1 MKIVRLAVE
10 NVKRVE
16 AVEIAPQSDVVVI
29 GGQNGAGKSSV
40 LDSIAYAIGGKR
52 LCPAKPL
59 REGTKR
65 GTVSVDLGEM
75 KVVRTFTRSARNGE
89 VKSEI
94 VVTENGGGPVSS
106 PQALLDRLVGDLSFD
121 PLEFTRMKPEDQVKV
136 LRSVAGVDTA
146 EVDKAISGAYEDRKT
161 IGAALKSAEAGLEEL
176 ERFKDAPAEPVDVQ
190 KLLKQRDA
198 DLAYNR
204 ELEES
209 KESLEYLRGKI
220 AESDAKAKRIEAD
233 LEAARLEA
241 KKARENFDEF
251 KEAFENREPARD
263 VTKITAQIDSAQE
276 TNRKVEAN
284 RYYAKAETRVK
295 SLAESHEKAET
306 KLAELREKRVALV
319 QAAKMPIEGLDLG
332 DGGVLYNGLPFDQ
345 ASSAE
350 QLRVSVAMGLALNPN
365 LKVLL
370 IRDGSLLD
378 DVNLA
383 TIARMAAD
391 AEAQVWIERV
401 GEGSEVSVVIED
413 GRVKEEEGAEET
425 VGAKEVARV

>member
-16 AVEIAPQSDVVVI
+16 AVEIVPGSDVVVI

-75 KVVRTFTRSARNGE
+75 KVVRTFTKSPRSGE

-94 VVTENGGGPVSS
+94 TVTENGGGVVSS

-121 PLEFTRMKPEDQVKV
+121 PLEFTRMRPEEQVKV
-136 LRSVAGVDTA
+136 LRQVAGVDTS
-146 EVDKAISGAYEDRKT
+146 EIDKAIAGAYEERKT
-161 IGAALKSAEAGLEEL
+161 IGATLKSAEAGLEEL
-176 ERFKDAPAEPVDVQ
+176 ERFTDAPAEPVDVQ
-190 KLLKQRDA
+190 AVLRRRDA
-198 DLAYNR
+198 DLQYNR

-209 KESLEYLRGKI
+209 KETLAHLRVKATE
-220 AESDAKAKRIEAD
+220 AETYVKRIESD
-233 LEAARLEA
+233 LEMARLDA
-241 KKARENFDEF
+241 KKARENADEF
-251 KEAFENREPARD
+251 KEAFENSEPARD
-263 VTKITAQIDSAQE
+263 VTALTAQIDSAQE

-284 RYYAKAETRVK
+284 RHYAKAEARVK
-295 SLAESHEKAET
+295 TLAETHEKAEER
-306 KLAELREKRVALV
+306 LAELRDKRVALV
-319 QAAKMPIEGLDLG
+319 QAARMPIEGLDLG
-332 DGGVLYNGLPFDQ
+332 DGGVLYKGLPFDQ

-378 DVNLA
+378 DTNLA
-383 TIARMAAD
+383 TIARMAAE

-401 GEGSEVSVVIED
+401 GEGREVSVVIED
-413 GRVKEEEGAEET
+413 GRVKEEEGAVET
-425 VGAKEVARV
+425 EDKEAVHV